1 MVIWQSFSNC
11 VGISQVEDCPSAR
24 PVQISRDF
32 AVYFIV
38 CDSVGWLQRTIC
50 ARNYTQRSSTLKK
63 ETYPSAIAE
72 GARRATNVA
81 HIRDGVENP
90 VSYLGP
96 FKRDRCAD
104 LLRHE
109 TALPRALPLIIAPA
123 WPLCAPL
130 HEYTPPNDA
139 HTTQYSGRLFFA
151 GENETS
157 RSFCSPLKRPDWIGS
172 SGMCRPSFYGG
183 SKSGELRAV
192 VSNAF
197 ERG

>member
-1 MVIWQSFSNC
+1 MRFSRLAPAYNMREKLYPTKQHSKKRDVSFR
-11 VGISQVEDCPSAR
+11 DCR
-24 PVQISRDF
+24 
-32 AVYFIV
+32 
-38 CDSVGWLQRTIC
+38 
-50 ARNYTQRSSTLKK
+50 RS
-63 ETYPSAIAE
+63 ET
-72 GARRATNVA
+72 GNKC
-81 HIRDGVENP
+81 IRDGVENP

-151 GENETS
+151 GENEMS
-157 RSFCSPLKRPDWIGS
+157 RSFRSPLKRPDWIGS